1 MAAKKVTSKTLTIVP
16 VAPKPVAPTFDYES
30 LKMGGDAISLV
41 MTKTEETKGLLKR
54 TAENIIQVGQNLV
67 AVKDMLPHGAF
78 QPWLHLVCH
87 IPRRSTSC
95 GSRNALVAKI

>member
-1 MAAKKVTSKTLTIVP
+1 MAAPKKPATPKTLTIVP
-16 VAPKPVAPTFDYES
+16 VATKPVAPTFDYES
-30 LKMGGDAISLV
+30 LKMGGDTISLV

-78 QPWLHLVCH
+78 QPWLQVEFSMSY
-87 IPRRSTSC
+87 PTADNFMR
-95 GSRNALVAKI
+95 VAERF